1 MKFIDRENELKSL
14 ETKWREKSAHFF
26 IIYGKR
32 RVGKTELIKQ
42 FLNDKDGVY
51 FLADKR
57 NEKEQLRELGRLLGE
72 KFNNEA
78 LRRDGFAQWIDVFE
92 FLKNNI
98 RQRFILAIDEY
109 PYLVEG
115 NDAVSSIFQKGWDEY
130 LKHTGVFLILSGS
143 SMAMM
148 EAEALLYKSPLYGR
162 RTGQLLIRPMQFKH
176 AHQFFTKKSFAEF
189 LEIYAVA
196 GGTPAYLTELIPDL
210 DLLENIK
217 KRIFPPTEYL
227 HNEIEFIL
235 KEELREPKNYLA
247 IIRAIAWGKRK
258 LGEIVNDTGLEKN
271 IVTKYLMIL
280 DRLQIIEREVPIT
293 EKNPGKSRKGLYQIC
308 DNFVRFWFQYIY
320 PFKSDLEIGRYDVV
334 LRKHKES
341 FQVLVAI
348 AYEQVCR
355 QLLSD
360 ILSNLRF
367 EKIGKWWDK
376 NEEIDIVAINDETKE
391 ILFGECKWSEKPVG
405 TNIYDDLKR
414 KAELVDWQTDKRKE
428 YFILF
433 SKSGFT
439 DEMKKIA
446 KAAGNIFLVKQ
457 DKLESY
463 SG

>member
-1 MKFIDRENELKSL
+1 MRFINRENELKSL
-14 ETKWREKSAHFF
+14 EAKWREKNAHFF

-42 FLNDKDGVY
+42 FLNDKEGIY

-72 KFNNEA
+72 KFKNEA

-92 FLKNNI
+92 FLKNNLS
-98 RQRFILAIDEY
+98 QRFILAIDEY

-115 NDAVSSIFQKGWDEY
+115 NNAVSSIFQKGWDEY
-130 LKHTGVFLILSGS
+130 LKNTNIFLILSGS

-176 AHQFFTKKSFAEF
+176 AHQFFTDKSFAEF
-189 LEIYAVA
+189 LEIYAIA
-196 GGTPAYLTELIPDL
+196 GGTPAYLVELKPDL

-217 KRIFPPTEYL
+217 TRIFPPIEYL
-227 HNEIEFIL
+227 HNEVEFIL

-247 IIRAIAWGKRK
+247 IMRAIAWGKRK

-280 DRLQIIEREVPIT
+280 DRLQIIEREVPVT

-320 PFKSDLEIGRYDVV
+320 PFKSDLEIGSYDQV
-334 LRKHKES
+334 LRKYKES
-341 FQVLVAI
+341 FQILVAI

-355 QLLSD
+355 QVLPE
-360 ILSNLRF
+360 ILRNLRF
-367 EKIGKWWDK
+367 EKIGKWWEK
-376 NEEIDIVAINDETKE
+376 NEEIDLVAINNETKE
-391 ILFGECKWSEKPVG
+391 IVFGECKWSEKPVG
-405 TNIYDDLKR
+405 TNIYQDLKR
-414 KAELVDWQTDKRKE
+414 KAELVDWQIGERKE

-439 DEMKKIA
+439 DDMKKIA
-446 KAAGNIFLVKQ
+446 KEAGNIFLVEQ
-457 DKLESY
+457 DKLVSLE
-463 SG
+463 

>member
-1 MKFIDRENELKSL
+1 MKFIDREKELKSL
-14 ETKWREKSAHFF
+14 DEKWREKSAHFF

-42 FLNDKDGVY
+42 FLKDKDGIY

-57 NEKEQLRELGRLLGE
+57 NEREQLRELGRLLGE

-92 FLKNNI
+92 FLKNNL
-98 RQRFILAIDEY
+98 RQRFVLAIDEY

-115 NDAVSSIFQKGWDEY
+115 NDVVSSIFQKGWDEY
-130 LKHTGVFLILSGS
+130 LKNTGIFLVLSGS

-162 RTGQLLIRPMQFKH
+162 RTGQLLIRPMQFKD
-176 AHQFFTKKSFAEF
+176 AHQFFPKKSFAEF
-189 LEIYAVA
+189 LEIYAIA
-196 GGTPAYLTELIPDL
+196 GGTPAYLAELKPDFS
-210 DLLENIK
+210 LLENIK
-217 KRIFPPTEYL
+217 ERIFPPIEYL
-227 HNEIEFIL
+227 HNEVEFIL

-247 IIRAIAWGKRK
+247 IMRAIAWGKRK

-280 DRLQIIEREVPIT
+280 DRLQIIEREVPVT

-320 PFKSDLEIGRYDVV
+320 PFKSDLEIGRHDVV
-334 LRKHKES
+334 LKKYKES
-341 FQVLVAI
+341 FQILVAI

-355 QLLSD
+355 QLLLE
-360 ILSNLRF
+360 ILGNFRF
-367 EKIGKWWDK
+367 EKIGKWWDR
-376 NEEIDIVAINDETKE
+376 NEEIDIVAVNEETKE
-391 ILFGECKWSEKPVG
+391 IIFGECKWSEKPVG
-405 TNIYDDLKR
+405 TNIYEDLKR

-446 KAAGNIFLVKQ
+446 KAAENVFLAKQ
-457 DKLESY
+457 DKLENY
-463 SG
+463 FG